1 MKFNKI
7 MIAVLSIAAAVQTVH
22 AEDTDIIKYKI
33 NNQEARTVTVNGLNA
48 TNDTILKIPETT
60 VIDGTEYTVTDIEI
74 GRFNSSKAR
83 CIQRVIVP
91 KTVTRITSLKIYNNK
106 TGMFKVEFAENSTLR
121 VIGDNACST
130 NQLVEFAIPSTVDS
144 IGSSAFSGASLQR
157 VEIPKGVKKINS
169 STFSSSAIREIVM
182 HDDIKS
188 IGQFAFNRCKNLKT
202 ITIPAATDTIGNNAF
217 SECDSL
223 SNIALPEGLKYLGN
237 SAFSKCVSLREIA
250 LPDGLTNINAYT
262 FNGCTMLSSV
272 TLPAELKC
280 INYDTFAECDSLKRI
295 TLPAS
300 VDSLGYRAL
309 RSVTDVYPKG
319 AIPAR
324 IGFGAFADNA
334 EIHVD
339 MSQID
344 AYAGA
349 SGWKDYDV
357 HGDEF
362 SAGYLSYI
370 PTSTRSAYVT
380 GNSLPENG
388 KLTVP
393 KTVEHEGYSLDVTA
407 ITDHTLP
414 ELASEITIDAQVE
427 TIGFQKFYNSERG
440 IISNLTRIVLPQTLK
455 RIETNTFIYT
465 DKLKSIELPTG
476 LERIGDYAFYGS
488 GISDISLK
496 ETNIQYIGSEAFS
509 GCPIEEISLPQIYEI
524 PIDAFSNMPKL
535 QNIYATNT
543 GDGMFDIDGV
553 LYRRIN
559 GSLRLYTYPAG
570 RTAESYTVADGTQYI
585 YGCAFCGITALKHVT
600 LPEGLEYISGFKDS
614 GLTEISLPSTVL
626 CIGDNAFARTN
637 LRTLR
642 LPENLETIY
651 ENSLYGCPLS
661 VIFVEPITPPRIYP
675 SNYLSGHNN
684 LYVCVKP
691 ESLETYK
698 GQNWGNL
705 DNFTTEIYD
714 DGTFLYA
721 PLTDSKAIV
730 IGTNKALSGDISIPE
745 EVSTGNSNSKR
756 TVTEIASNAFMHPSQ
771 TYFED
776 TITSLTIPQ
785 TIETIKSNAI
795 ENYAIKEIKLN
806 DKQSMTF
813 ETNALSYVYGLKSF
827 RIPDN
832 AKMEIPNLSGCSHL
846 TEVIAGESNMY
857 HTSQDGMLYSKNM
870 DTLQICPISRPSR
883 TYIMPL
889 SVKAIAPGALEFFDS
904 MSIYMLHKDE
914 LPILLGNYYYIYNT
928 TLYVRESSTFPSDGN
943 AMWEEFFKNIVRLT
957 DEEADGILTSIS
969 EVNTDINSPYTDGAY
984 YTPAGVR
991 VTKPSKGLYIHNG
1004 RKVIVK

>member
-1 MKFNKI
+1 
-7 MIAVLSIAAAVQTVH
+7 MIAVLSITAAAQTVH
-22 AEDTDIIKYKI
+22 AEDTDIIRYKI

-60 VIDGTEYTVTDIEI
+60 VIDGIEYTVTDIEI
-74 GRFNSSKAR
+74 GRFRNEAR

-91 KTVTRITSLKIYNNK
+91 KTVTRITRLEIRN
-106 TGMFKVEFAENSTLR
+106 MFKVEFAENSTLR

-130 NQLVEFAIPSTVDS
+130 SQLIEFEIPSTVDS

-169 STFSSSAIREIVM
+169 STFSYSAIREIVM

-370 PTSTRSAYVT
+370 PTSTHSAYVT

-476 LERIGDYAFYGS
+476 LERIGDYAFYYCSNLALLTIDEASQLSSIGQYAFS
-488 GISDISLK
+488 RCSSLTSITIPDGVTK
-496 ETNIQYIGSEAFS
+496 IGNYAFS
-509 GCPIEEISLPQIYEI
+509 GCS
-524 PIDAFSNMPKL
+524 K
-535 QNIYATNT
+535 
-543 GDGMFDIDGV
+543 
-553 LYRRIN
+553 
-559 GSLRLYTYPAG
+559 
-570 RTAESYTVADGTQYI
+570 
-585 YGCAFCGITALKHVT
+585 
-600 LPEGLEYISGFKDS
+600 
-614 GLTEISLPSTVL
+614 LTEINYNAVEITDISGYTYYHRVVFQTAGADEVLTVN
-626 CIGDNAFARTN
+626 IG
-637 LRTLR
+637 
-642 LPENLETIY
+642 ENVLSIPNYMFSEYTPGTYIGAETDHVVI
-651 ENSLYGCPLS
+651 NS
-661 VIFVEPITPPRIYP
+661 
-675 SNYLSGHNN
+675 
-684 LYVCVKP
+684 
-691 ESLETYK
+691 
-698 GQNWGNL
+698 Q
-705 DNFTTEIYD
+705 EIYNQ
-714 DGTFLYA
+714 
-721 PLTDSKAIV
+721 LTSQSSCGGLIQGVPFKVAIIRVLKSIVDSFDPDFTKNTYLNGADF
-730 IGTNKALSGDISIPE
+730 T
-745 EVSTGNSNSKR
+745 R
-756 TVTEIASNAFMHPSQ
+756 TVEGD
-771 TYFED
+771 Y
-776 TITSLTIPQ
+776 
-785 TIETIKSNAI
+785 
-795 ENYAIKEIKLN
+795 
-806 DKQSMTF
+806 
-813 ETNALSYVYGLKSF
+813 YVYT
-827 RIPDN
+827 
-832 AKMEIPNLSGCSHL
+832 H
-846 TEVIAGESNMY
+846 V
-857 HTSQDGMLYSKNM
+857 
-870 DTLQICPISRPSR
+870 
-883 TYIMPL
+883 
-889 SVKAIAPGALEFFDS
+889 
-904 MSIYMLHKDE
+904 
-914 LPILLGNYYYIYNT
+914 
-928 TLYVRESSTFPSDGN
+928 
-943 AMWEEFFKNIVRLT
+943 
-957 DEEADGILTSIS
+957 
-969 EVNTDINSPYTDGAY
+969 
-984 YTPAGVR
+984 
-991 VTKPSKGLYIHNG
+991 
-1004 RKVIVK
+1004 